1 MQTHIKQPSTDQMQ
15 DKELMRLLGL
25 GGSAASSIIRLAS
38 SKNDLKELLPVLNSA
53 CSGLSFCQVFDPL
66 AIIDEA
72 HLQLAYLNAK
82 AAFEEDRNMSKSM
95 QIEMLLF
102 AAMTRQIN
110 EAIRIAGAKSS
121 KKMLLFCSD
130 KKTFDKI
137 KPNFYAFEEF
147 RPSPAH
153 SKSAMAALGI
163 KSKEQM
169 SNAIALTGL
178 QV

>member
-1 MQTHIKQPSTDQMQ
+1 
-15 DKELMRLLGL
+15 MRLLGL
-25 GGSAASSIIRLAS
+25 GSLIPSSIVRLAS
-38 SKNDLKELLPVLNSA
+38 SKKDLKELLPVLNSA
-53 CSGLSFCQVFDPL
+53 CRGRSFCQVFNPE

-72 HLQLAYLNAK
+72 HLQLAYINAM
-82 AAFEEDRNMSKSM
+82 AAFDEKRNMSKSM

-110 EAIRIAGAKSS
+110 EAIKAVGAKSS
-121 KKMLLFCSD
+121 RRLLLFCSD

-137 KPNFYAFEEF
+137 KSNFSAFEEF
-147 RPSPAH
+147 RPTPMH

-163 KSKEQM
+163 KSMEQM
-169 SNAIALTGL
+169 SNAIAVTGL